1 MISYLKGQITFK
13 SPTYLVVEVAGV
25 GYHINISLHTYSQIE
40 RQERVKIL
48 THLQVREDS
57 HTLFG
62 FADELER
69 KTFVQ
74 LISVSGIGATTA
86 QVVLSTLSPDEVRSA
101 IVGENV
107 ATFSKVK
114 GIGAKTAKRII
125 LDLKDKILKEGGV
138 APAQLPALNNTM
150 REEALSALVALGFNK
165 ISVQKVL
172 NRIAKSQPG
181 ISRVEELIKVAL
193 KELS

>member
-13 SPTYLVVEVAGV
+13 SPTYLIVEVAGV
-25 GYHINISLHTYSQIE
+25 GYHVNISLHTYTQIE
-40 RQERVKIL
+40 REEHIKIL
-48 THLQVREDS
+48 TYLQVKEDS

-69 KTFVQ
+69 KTFIQ

-86 QVVLSTLSPDEVRSA
+86 QVVLSTLSPEEVRSA

-125 LDLKDKILKEGGV
+125 LDLKDKILKEGGAV
-138 APAQLPALNNTM
+138 PLQMPALNNTM
-150 REEALSALVALGFNK
+150 REEALSGLVALGFNK

-181 ISRVEELIKVAL
+181 ISKVEELIKVAL